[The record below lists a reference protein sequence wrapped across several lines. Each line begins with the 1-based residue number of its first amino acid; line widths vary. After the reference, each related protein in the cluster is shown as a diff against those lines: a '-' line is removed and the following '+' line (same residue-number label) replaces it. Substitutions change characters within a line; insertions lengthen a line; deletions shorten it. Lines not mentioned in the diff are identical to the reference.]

1 MKIKKSA
8 GFTLVELLIVIIIIG
23 VLAGG
28 LLLSV
33 GGSDKKAKEAACLGN
48 REAIKAG
55 WSIYKFAHSSNE
67 TLQEFINA
75 KYHDQISNNDATCP
89 SGGVY
94 SDSDADGNVE
104 CSVRK

>member
-1 MKIKKSA
+1 MKIKNSA

-48 REAIKAG
+48 REAIKTG
-55 WSIYKFAHSSNE
+55 WSLYKFSNSSSE
-67 TLQEFINA
+67 TLQKFIEA
-75 KYHDQISNNDATCP
+75 KYHDQISNKEAACP

-94 SDSDADGNVE
+94 SDSDGNVE
-104 CSVRK
+104 CSVHK